1 MLLLPEKQL
10 ESAKTTGDFERNQS
24 FWPTSVQTTIKTRF
38 TNKVH
43 LCWVRP
49 AQNSNPFSSN
59 LKRNVQ
65 T

>member
-43 LCWVRP
+43 LC
-49 AQNSNPFSSN
+49 
-59 LKRNVQ
+59 
-65 T
+65 